1 MNISEMSSQ
10 TVKSLESQQT
20 NSQQAQESSKVRKQE
35 LEDEKNEVEKRN
47 EEKAKELTR
56 GDLEEATEK
65 LNETVNILHEDLQF
79 ELHDES
85 ERMFAKLV
93 DLEKH
98 ETIKEFPPEK
108 MLDMLGRIKK
118 AVGLIIDEKI

>member
-1 MNISEMSSQ
+1 MEIGEVNNQSKENLGSEVNRSQ
-10 TVKSLESQQT
+10 
-20 NSQQAQESSKVRKQE
+20 NSKKRI
-35 LEDEKNEVEKRN
+35 KNEDQKVIENKKDAAQARV
-47 EEKAKELTR
+47 KELTKER
-56 GDLEEATEK
+56 IEEATEK
-65 LNETVNILHEDLQF
+65 LNETVQILHEDLQF

>member
-1 MNISEMSSQ
+1 MEIGEVNNQSKENLGSEVNRSQ
-10 TVKSLESQQT
+10 
-20 NSQQAQESSKVRKQE
+20 NSKKRI
-35 LEDEKNEVEKRN
+35 KNEDQKVIENKKDAAQARV
-47 EEKAKELTR
+47 KELTKER
-56 GDLEEATEK
+56 IEEATEK
-65 LNETVNILHEDLQF
+65 LNETVQTLHEDLQF